1 MGPANPAGT
10 VQHSETSVYQKIFHF
25 ASKPRREMEHSTN
38 SARNPAA
45 GGYPAMN
52 PIAAHPNY
60 LLYSL
65 LTAPFAALAVYVAWP
80 VVPIVVSA
88 VVPEVVRA
96 VTTSSN

>member
-1 MGPANPAGT
+1 
-10 VQHSETSVYQKIFHF
+10 
-25 ASKPRREMEHSTN
+25 
-38 SARNPAA
+38 
-45 GGYPAMN
+45 MN